1 MRKPRETS
9 TEAIAII
16 QVKDSG
22 QGWGWKEEDSVQK
35 SPEVEEVRLK
45 LRFSDV
51 SIDDLG
57 QIKVPEPLNSS
68 PVKSSQYKNL

>member
-1 MRKPRETS
+1 MGMAGGGKKKG
-9 TEAIAII
+9 
-16 QVKDSG
+16 VK
-22 QGWGWKEEDSVQK
+22 K
-35 SPEVEEVRLK
+35 SPEVEEIRLK